1 MDKHAVSFQTQ
12 EKYYARG
19 KLYFILDYLFIF
31 YIFFRTGIIEHAF
44 IDVTP
49 KTGLR
54 FNRELS
60 YGHVIP
66 MFSFLP
72 LIILCRIMVQ
82 NASSTS
88 VLKEKLSDWKTTH
101 VWSFLTTTLLIAIA
115 YLFSFFF
122 ADSIEALI
130 YRFPEEYH
138 YSILPAYY
146 LSYIYTLLYS
156 ILRIFLSFD
165 YYQSFYFAVN
175 RVTLFLIA
183 MAYYFL
189 LNILFIFF
197 PDHWFYLFF

>member
-1 MDKHAVSFQTQ
+1 MNQHSISFRTQ

-19 KLYFILDYLFIF
+19 KLYLILDYLFIF
-31 YIFFRTGIIEHAF
+31 YIFFRTGVIEHAF
-44 IDVTP
+44 LDIIP
-49 KTGLR
+49 QTGIR
-54 FNRELS
+54 FKFKRELS

-66 MFSFLP
+66 MFTFLTY
-72 LIILCRIMVQ
+72 IILFRILVQ
-82 NASSTS
+82 NASS
-88 VLKEKLSDWKTTH
+88 LKEKLSDWKTTR
-101 VWSFLTTTLLIAIA
+101 VWSFLTTTLLIALA

-156 ILRIFLSFD
+156 ILRVLLAFD

-175 RVTLFLIA
+175 RVTLLLIA
-183 MAYYFL
+183 VAYYFL

-197 PDHWFYLFF
+197 PDHWFYMFF